1 MGSEEDEPGWLMGTT
16 SETVQ
21 HQMESFRQKQ
31 MSLEELMQPGWGD
44 AADYVC
50 ERDMKYG
57 TTEMKIPAVGQP
69 HQTQLQPHHPRQH
82 LEG

>member
-1 MGSEEDEPGWLMGTT
+1 MGTT

-21 HQMESFRQKQ
+21 HQIESFQQKQ

-50 ERDMKYG
+50 EREMKSG
-57 TTEMKIPAVGQP
+57 TTEMKISAVGQP
-69 HQTQLQPHHPRQH
+69 QQTRLQPHHPRQH